1 MRLSISKMIA
11 RTAVLGPGLRA
22 VIWVRGC
29 PLRCEGCLAPEDLPF
44 EGGRQLEVDDLAGQL
59 CRLPDEITGV
69 TFSGGEPMAQAE
81 ALSALVT
88 AIRRER
94 DWSVMAY
101 SGFTI
106 EHLRRHGDTGQH
118 ALLAQLD
125 ILVDG
130 PYVAARHGALL
141 WRGSS
146 NQRLH
151 FLTGRHQPPADES
164 AGIEVHL
171 DSQELQW
178 VGVPPLPG
186 FREQFEQAMAAEGVQ
201 LGEGATDVR

>member
-1 MRLSISKMIA
+1 MRLSVSKLTP
-11 RTAVLGPGLRA
+11 RTTVLGPGTRA

-29 PLRCEGCLAPEDLPF
+29 PLRCEGCLAPEDLDF
-44 EGGRQLEVDDLAGQL
+44 EGGQVWQVDALARLL
-59 CRLPDEITGV
+59 CALPEDISGV
-69 TFSGGEPMAQAE
+69 TFSGGEPMAQAA
-81 ALSALVT
+81 ALAALVT
-88 AIRRER
+88 EIRRER

-106 EHLRRHGDTGQH
+106 EHLRRGDSGQL

-130 PYVAARHGALL
+130 PYLVAKHASLL

-151 FLTGRHQPPADES
+151 FLTDRHRPPGEDQS
-164 AGIEVHL
+164 AGIELIVN
-171 DSQELQW
+171 SGGLQW
-178 VGVPPLPG
+178 VGVPPEPG
-186 FREQFEQAMAAEGVQ
+186 FRDRFAQAMAAEGIR
-201 LGEGATDVR
+201 LSEGVTDVR